1 MIRAAHVEDAG
12 DIAWVHIRS
21 WQQAYR
27 ELMPVAYLASLEAT
41 QPRRE
46 ALWRQSIEQA
56 NEAVFVAEVDGRVV
70 GWIAV
75 SPSRDEDA
83 DPGNTGE
90 VQAVYVLAEYWGTGV
105 GRALWLRGLEH
116 LASQG
121 LETATLWVLAGN
133 RRAIRFYQNAGWTAQ
148 AESSRP
154 LTRGGCELEEIRYQ
168 SQKQH

>member
-1 MIRAAHVEDAG
+1 MIRAARIEDAG

-21 WQQAYR
+21 WQEAYR
-27 ELMPVAYLASLEAT
+27 ELMPADYLASLEAT
-41 QPRRE
+41 LPRRE

-83 DPGNTGE
+83 DPGKTGE
-90 VQAVYVLAEYWGTGV
+90 VQAVYVLAEHWGTGV

-133 RRAIRFYQNAGWTAQ
+133 RRAVRFYQNAGWIAQ
-148 AESSRP
+148 AESSRI
-154 LTRGGCELEEIRYQ
+154 LNRGGRELEEIRYQ
-168 SQKQH
+168 SQA